1 MEVEDPAL
9 CPRFV
14 GRWVSGVTVGPS
26 PDRVQMRLLAAGQ
39 RPVSNVVDASNYVM
53 VELGKPI
60 HTFDAHAVH
69 DGRII
74 VRRAHPGE
82 RLQTLDH
89 IDRELAPETLLIAD
103 PTGPIGI
110 AGVMGGA
117 TTEVT
122 DATTEV
128 IVESAVFDPVSVRRT
143 AFHYALRSEA
153 SLRFEKGQEV
163 RLARIGADRTAQLV
177 ASWAGGEVA
186 PGRVD
191 TNPVEPE
198 PATVAF
204 RPARVNRLLGTD
216 ISTDEQRDV
225 LQRVGIATEPA
236 PVGVRIPV
244 ADAPQPL
251 ETVAGEGEAL
261 LAVVPTWRRDLHI
274 EADVTEEVARVRG
287 YEVIPGI
294 LPHTPMPPYRPS
306 PLEVRDAIRET
317 LAGAGVSEVVTYA
330 LVAPDDPVRFGPR
343 DDGDLAGEPE
353 QRSGGGVVTVTN
365 PLSSQHSVLRQSLLG
380 GLLEVVGTN
389 RRHGRD
395 DVAVFEIGKGYGKA
409 DGGGTREWW
418 RLGIALAG
426 SALIPSWNQPSRPFD
441 LDDAKGLLELICRR
455 LGFDAPS
462 YEPLPD
468 DPNLHPGRTA
478 RACGRRARGQP
489 GRGACRG
496 APSGAGR
503 GPGPGRP
510 DRRRRAGDRGA
521 RGWAPRPGP
530 RSDSAAPPGRR
541 A

>member
-1 MEVEDPAL
+1 M
-9 CPRFV
+9 
-14 GRWVSGVTVGPS
+14 
-26 PDRVQMRLLAAGQ
+26 AG
-39 RPVSNVVDASNYVM
+39 D
-53 VELGKPI
+53 
-60 HTFDAHAVH
+60 
-69 DGRII
+69 
-74 VRRAHPGE
+74 
-82 RLQTLDH
+82 
-89 IDRELAPETLLIAD
+89 
-103 PTGPIGI
+103 
-110 AGVMGGA
+110 
-117 TTEVT
+117 
-122 DATTEV
+122 
-128 IVESAVFDPVSVRRT
+128 
-143 AFHYALRSEA
+143 
-153 SLRFEKGQEV
+153 
-163 RLARIGADRTAQLV
+163 
-177 ASWAGGEVA
+177 
-186 PGRVD
+186 
-191 TNPVEPE
+191 
-198 PATVAF
+198 
-204 RPARVNRLLGTD
+204 
-216 ISTDEQRDV
+216 
-225 LQRVGIATEPA
+225 
-236 PVGVRIPV
+236 
-244 ADAPQPL
+244 
-251 ETVAGEGEAL
+251 GEAL

-478 RACGRRARGQP
+478 RASGRRARGQP
-489 GRGACRG
+489 RRGACRG
-496 APSGAGR
+496 APSGARR

-510 DRRRRAGDRGA
+510 DRRRRAGDRRA
-521 RGWAPRPGP
+521 RGWASRPGP